1 MPSPPSQSSDSSTS
15 SDSSNPSIPTPPR
28 SSDRQGSDPSLPG
41 AEQSADASNPSLP
54 GQEGAEGGQAG
65 DRNQD
70 GAIIPTPG
78 QPDGQGVPT
87 DTGGGPPGGDP
98 SDPRSGGL
106 PGLPGEQDGWES
118 SNEDPGDGR
127 PAGGT
132 PRSGTEGEDEDAR
145 RTPGGRPGA
154 QGEFDE
160 AIGVLDGQIL
170 AERAD
175 VYARR
180 NETAGQ
186 TAPLPGDGATEREQS
201 EQAGGTPGPP
211 SPGVMPEGGR
221 RQPGRPAPRA
231 IPAPAAPVP
240 PDVADA
246 RDDDVVCRQL
256 REAAMVE
263 TDDALREA
271 LWDEYR
277 RCRDG

>member
-1 MPSPPSQSSDSSTS
+1 MPTIPTPQ
-15 SDSSNPSIPTPPR
+15 SSNPGGR
-28 SSDRQGSDPSLPG
+28 D
-41 AEQSADASNPSLP
+41 PSLP
-54 GQEGAEGGQAG
+54 GQEDSASGQTG

-70 GAIIPTPG
+70 GAIPKPG
-78 QPDGQGVPT
+78 QPGQPGRQGSPGDPV
-87 DTGGGPPGGDP
+87 GGRPGEPSGTQPGEPAGGLPSGGDP
-98 SDPRSGGL
+98 SDPHSAGL
-106 PGLPGEQDGWES
+106 PGLPGENDGWES

-127 PAGGT
+127 PSGGT
-132 PRSGTEGEDEDAR
+132 RRPGADGEETRQAR
-145 RTPGGRPGA
+145 GRPGA

-186 TAPLPGDGATEREQS
+186 SGRAAPPSGGEPETPS
-201 EQAGGTPGPP
+201 EQAPGVPGPP
-211 SPGVMPEGGR
+211 SPGVMPEGGG

-246 RDDDVVCRQL
+246 QDDDVVCRQL
-256 REAAMVE
+256 REAAMAE
-263 TDDALREA
+263 TDDTLREA

-277 RCRDG
+277 RCREG